1 MPHLIDMLADWASSS
16 AKEAAG
22 LTLRTITAGAID
34 IKRAVVESGVVP
46 PLVRILQA
54 GTPTASTALRTLMH
68 SRILLKCAHNLVMH
82 V

>member
-1 MPHLIDMLADWASSS
+1 MQAGALPHLIDMLADWASSS

-46 PLVRILQA
+46 PLVRILQD
-54 GTPTASTALRTLMH
+54 GTPTVSKPCVH
-68 SRILLKCAHNLVMH
+68 SCTHAY
-82 V
+82 